1 MRVYYIS
8 SGLQGCYVVRCLLPL
23 NENGWDGDQTS
34 LSLDAKTPENKREA
48 AKNADVVVFH
58 RPDNP
63 KKLELA
69 RLLKKINKKIVY
81 DNDDTFKDDG
91 GVKFNDFMDK
101 ERLEKGLK
109 KINETLDAFIA
120 EADLVTCSTEF
131 LRQEYLK
138 LNPNVVV
145 LPNCIDPFYYDEPL
159 RNEDPTVMRIGIVGS
174 LGITADI
181 DVLRPIVEHFK
192 DDKRVKFVLFSLPP
206 LQHDKIT
213 RELYSEE
220 YKFWESMPI
229 EWQPFVDM
237 QNYYDTLNN
246 LRLDLMIIPRA
257 DTYFTRCK
265 SNLKFLEASMFEI
278 PVIAQSFPTK
288 DSPYEVNPEDKKHL
302 ILAATPED
310 FISEI
315 NFLIDN
321 PPTRRRIGW
330 EAKKYVV
337 ENYSIEKNA
346 HLWEEAYQTMYDQEK
361 ANVSDR
367 GSGNKVE

>member
-23 NENGWDGDQTS
+23 TENGWDGDQTS
-34 LSLDAKTPENKREA
+34 LSLDAKTPENKMQA
-48 AKNADVVVFH
+48 ANNSDVVVFH
-58 RPDNP
+58 RPDDP

-91 GVKFNDFMDK
+91 GVKLNEFMNK
-101 ERLEKGLK
+101 ERLENGLK
-109 KINETLDAFIA
+109 KINETLDTFIS

-131 LRQEYLK
+131 LRKEYLK
-138 LNPNVVV
+138 LNKNVIV
-145 LPNCIDPFYYDEPL
+145 LPNCIDPFYFDEPL
-159 RNEDPTVMRIGIVGS
+159 RNEDQSVLRIGVVGS

-181 DVLRPIVEHFK
+181 DMLEPIVRHFK
-192 DDKRVKFVLFSLPP
+192 DDQRVKFVLFSLPP
-206 LQHDKIT
+206 KDHDKIV
-213 RELYSEE
+213 RQLYSEE

-237 QNYYDTLNN
+237 QNYYETLNN

-278 PVIAQSFPTK
+278 PVIAQSFETK
-288 DSPYEVNPEDKKHL
+288 DSPYELNPEDAEHMLLARTPAQFIEAIELMIKMPEARHKLSKKAH
-302 ILAATPED
+302 D
-310 FISEI
+310 
-315 NFLIDN
+315 
-321 PPTRRRIGW
+321 
-330 EAKKYVV
+330 YVI

-346 HLWEEAYQTMYDQEK
+346 HRWEEAYQTMYDAK
-361 ANVSDR
+361 D
-367 GSGNKVE
+367 